1 MEACQK
7 AHPILLHLLRVQQ
20 KYNKDY
26 SHPSQKTIC
35 ERMEKYQGV
44 KKSVPTLNRWM
55 RVVEDTKYL
64 IRKRRIK
71 RDPEH
76 GIVFKST
83 LYKITI
89 KGLRLLAN
97 FGVDVRKEIAA
108 YYAWLK
114 EKSPKQDKE
123 PGGAPLRSLDT
134 KRLNQILRKLGA
146 KFLW

>member
-1 MEACQK
+1 MDTSQK

-26 SHPSQKTIC
+26 SYPSQKRIC

-55 RVVEDTKYL
+55 RVIEDTKYL

-97 FGVDVRKEIAA
+97 FGVDVRKEIAV

-114 EKSPKQDKE
+114 EKSPKQGKE
-123 PGGAPLRSLDT
+123 PGRTSGASNNLR
-134 KRLNQILRKLGA
+134 RLNQILSKLGA